1 MFRSADGRGLCRPG
15 AATLAGGLLVV
26 AGLVLSNWSWWW
38 FALAGVGACGP
49 GLLRELGLLRD
60 LDEFQRHTSWRA
72 GYHAFLATSLFAF
85 LVVAVVR
92 VRDGQL
98 RHPEELA
105 SLLLGLLWFTW
116 LLSRLFAYW
125 GPHKGARR
133 LLLGFGL
140 PWLAFALA
148 DAGANPLGWLM
159 CSLPALP
166 FLLLA
171 FLAPHAPKLTGLLA
185 VGAAVTMY
193 LLFGYWDEA
202 RMGGLVT
209 NTLVALLLCGPLL
222 ASGLALL
229 ARRPDEE

>member
-1 MFRSADGRGLCRPG
+1 MFRIAEGLAFLRSR
-15 AATLAGGLLVV
+15 AATVTGGVLVV
-26 AGLVLSNWSWWW
+26 AGIVLADHSEWW
-38 FALAGVGACGP
+38 FILSGLGACGP

-60 LDEFQRHTSWRA
+60 QDEFQRRADWRA

-85 LVVAVVR
+85 AVVPAVR
-92 VRDGQL
+92 VWEGRL

-116 LLSRLFAYW
+116 LLSRLFSYW
-125 GPHKGARR
+125 GAHKAARR
-133 LLLGFGL
+133 ILLGFGL

-148 DAGANPLGWLM
+148 DAGPHPLGWLM

-171 FLAPHAPKLTGLLA
+171 ALAPRLPRLTGLLA
-185 VGAAVTMY
+185 VGVAVGLY
-193 LLFGYWDEA
+193 LQFRYWDESH
-202 RMGGLVT
+202 MGGLVV
-209 NTLVALLLCGPLL
+209 NSLVAVLLCGPLL

-229 ARRPDEE
+229 ARRPDAE